1 MDSRVGIVL
10 GVVENIGIQGLLGV
24 TVSYVELGGRLEV
37 WVVMGNCHIPV
48 IWGVVEGSGQ
58 RRIY

>member
-1 MDSRVGIVL
+1 MDSKVGIVP

-48 IWGVVEGSGQ
+48 MDLLLILLLLQVVE
-58 RRIY
+58 

>member
-1 MDSRVGIVL
+1 MDGRVDIVL
-10 GVVENIGIQGLLGV
+10 GLLGV

-48 IWGVVEGSGQ
+48 IWVVEEGSEQ